1 MSPMQPLASSTL
13 YLDSFALDPARGC
26 VTVGDQE
33 LSLRPKSF
41 HVLQFLARNPDR
53 LVTKD
58 ELIKAMWP
66 NVAVT
71 DDSLVQCIREIR
83 LALRDDGQ
91 HIIRTVP
98 RRGYRFIAP
107 EIGRP
112 PMDRSCRDPIQPRQA
127 ASTYPPSAP
136 RLDSLPGS
144 FCFRSRC

>member
-1 MSPMQPLASSTL
+1 MSPMQPLATSTL

-53 LVTKD
+53 LGTKD

-66 NVAVT
+66 NLAGT
-71 DDSLVQCIREIR
+71 DDSLVQCIRAIR

-91 HIIRTVP
+91 HIIRTGP
-98 RRGYRFIAP
+98 RRGYRLIAP
-107 EIGRP
+107 EIHTP
-112 PMDRSCRDPIQPRQA
+112 PMGQSCWH
-127 ASTYPPSAP
+127 
-136 RLDSLPGS
+136 
-144 FCFRSRC
+144 